1 MRRFSD
7 RLTSSSSIPQDQGK
21 TIAGIVKN
29 GSDENKTN
37 VSGETVGSNDRQYTG
52 LVEILGLHQTV
63 NALQAE
69 YRAVTGGNGNGPD
82 DRKSTTG

>member
-7 RLTSSSSIPQDQGK
+7 RLTSSSFIPQDQGK

-37 VSGETVGSNDRQYTG
+37 VSRETVGSNDRQYTS
-52 LVEILGLHQTV
+52 LVGMLGLHQTV
-63 NALQAE
+63 NTLQAE
-69 YRAVTGGNGNGPD
+69 YRAVTGGNSNGPD
-82 DRKSTTG
+82 DRKSTAG